1 MDVITVI
8 LIIVGSVFYYYV
20 KDKLATDENNEQV
33 PVNEVFPSVD
43 IYAVPEQ
50 PRVVAEGDVRQITPV
65 QKAKKKVTKPIAAN
79 AVSSEKNPAE
89 ARISMKT
96 KSEAKRAFI
105 YSEIFN
111 RKY

>member
-20 KDKLATDENNEQV
+20 KDKLATDENNEQA
-33 PVNEVFPSVD
+33 PVNEVLPSVD
-43 IYAVPEQ
+43 IYTVPEQ
-50 PRVVAEGDVRQITPV
+50 SHVATEGDARSITPV
-65 QKAKKKVTKPIAAN
+65 QKAKKAAVKPAAAK
-79 AVSSEKNPAE
+79 AVSSEKKPAE